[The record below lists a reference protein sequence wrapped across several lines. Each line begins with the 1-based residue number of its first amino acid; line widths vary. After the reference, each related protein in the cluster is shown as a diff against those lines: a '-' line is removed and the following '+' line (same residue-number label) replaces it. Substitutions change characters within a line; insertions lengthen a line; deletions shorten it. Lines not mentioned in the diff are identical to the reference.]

1 MKTTYLCPAHVVGEG
16 SALGLDPFGRGSD
29 TLFVVRWQGRLQ
41 AWRNRCPHLDVP
53 MHYRKDRF
61 MSAGGEHIV
70 CFAHG
75 ALFRP
80 DNGLCVQ
87 GPCLGQSLQPLAI
100 HVDERGAVWLL
111 DERDTP
117 DR

>member
-1 MKTTYLCPAHVVGEG
+1 MKASYLCPQSAVHEG
-16 SALGLDPFGRGSD
+16 RALGLDPFDEGRDS
-29 TLFVVRWQGRLQ
+29 LFVVRWQGRLQ

-61 MSAGGEHIV
+61 MSADGNRIV

-75 ALFRP
+75 AQFRP
-80 DNGLCVQ
+80 DSGLCVL

-100 HVDERGAVWLL
+100 DVDEQGDVWLL
-111 DERDTP
+111 GTPDTP
-117 DR
+117 